1 MNWKTMTLT
10 GWGRTSHADVLACRP
25 ERASE
30 VRAALEIE
38 NAGGILA
45 HGGGRSYGDAALNGG
60 GRAILTGRLN
70 RILAFDRET
79 GEVTCEPGVT
89 FRDLI
94 EVFVPRGFMAPASP
108 GTAFATIGGAL
119 ANDVHGKNHDRH
131 GSFGDHVTSI
141 ELMLADGST
150 RRISPSEDADL
161 FHATIGGLGLTGF
174 MRQISFRLLP
184 GARPQVALAERRIAD
199 LDAYLAAFA
208 EIRHTATFSVGW
220 IDALARGRALGRGIL
235 ETAEFAASDSPGE
248 SDAQLRQ
255 RAHKVPVDFPGFA
268 LNPLAVRLFNA
279 AYFARVGASGRTRVA
294 PLAKFLYPLDAIL
307 AWNRIYGERGFYQF
321 QCVLPDAE
329 APRGLR
335 QLLETIAAA
344 GRGSFLAVLKTL
356 GGAGRG
362 YLSFPLRGFT
372 LALDFPRT
380 RGIED
385 LLGALERIVR
395 DRGGRIYLAKDAL
408 LSAEGFRAMYPQADR
423 FKAVL
428 ERVDPNARFTSDLA
442 RRLKL
447 KPARSSTA

>member
-1 MNWKTMTLT
+1 MTLT
-10 GWGRTSHADVLACRP
+10 GWGRTSHASVLACRP
-25 ERASE
+25 ERADE
-30 VRAALEIE
+30 VQAALRVE

-45 HGGGRSYGDAALNGG
+45 YGGGRSYGDAALNAG

-94 EVFVPRGFMAPASP
+94 DVFVPHGLMPPASP
-108 GTAFATIGGAL
+108 GTAFATIGGAV

-131 GSFGDHVTSI
+131 GSFGDHVTAI

-150 RRISPSEDADL
+150 RQVSPSEDADL

-174 MRQISFRLLP
+174 MRQIRVRLLA
-184 GARPQVALAERRIAD
+184 GAHPKVAVAERRIAD

-208 EIRHTATFSVGW
+208 EIRDTATFSVGW

-235 ETAEFAASDSPGE
+235 ETAEFAASEASDSSGADTPE
-248 SDAQLRQ
+248 RP
-255 RAHKVPVDFPGFA
+255 HKVPIDFPGFA
-268 LNPLAVRLFNA
+268 LNPLAVRMFNA
-279 AYFARVGASGRTRVA
+279 AYLARVGPSGRSRVA

-307 AWNRIYGERGFYQF
+307 AWNRIYGKRGFYQF

-356 GGAGRG
+356 GGEGRG
-362 YLSFPLRGFT
+362 YLSFPIRGFT

-385 LLGALERIVR
+385 LLGGLERIVG

-408 LSAEGFRAMYPQADR
+408 VSAESFQAMYPKVDQ

-428 ERVDPNARFTSDLA
+428 ARVDPRARFTSDLA
-442 RRLKL
+442 RRLGL
-447 KPARSSTA
+447 KPKRRSDPAP